1 MRNAVIFR
9 LFPKKI
15 NKKGLR
21 VLQEKF
27 VLIQLLKFWK
37 NKKNNLIVESSICWP

>member
-15 NKKGLR
+15 KKCLR
-21 VLQEKF
+21 VSQEKF

-37 NKKNNLIVESSICWP
+37 NKKNDLIVESSICWP